1 MSVHPHHSTKT
12 VYVLNASSFIPIPS
26 KKQAYEIHLE
36 LAAYYLD
43 GTSNTT

>member
-1 MSVHPHHSTKT
+1 MLQV
-12 VYVLNASSFIPIPS
+12 SFPFPP

-36 LAAYYLD
+36 PAAYYLD